1 VVKSDGLR
9 FATHPRKHYVKR
21 AADTRSMVDLRP
33 HQKLKIQTDLVKGTI
48 TGAGSQVHQQ

>member
-1 VVKSDGLR
+1 MVKSDGLR

-33 HQKLKIQTDLVKGTI
+33 HQKLKIQTDLVKGSI
-48 TGAGSQVHQQ
+48 TGAGSQVNKQ